1 MIKGVWPNAS
11 IKPWMGLTPFLN
23 RSRSFERIFFL
34 TISDV
39 WCNMSDMR
47 THIINLKELLKN
59 RKALVKRLGGL
70 KHILRGSIVKQG
82 NICGKPICKCKR
94 KNNPVLH
101 GPYNY
106 LPHRS
111 RKSRNTIFLTNQKLV
126 IAKIGI
132 QEYDEAIELI
142 YRIAEINFKILRY
155 HYARLPLER

>member
-1 MIKGVWPNAS
+1 MNTANLS
-11 IKPWMGLTPFLN
+11 GLIQK
-23 RSRSFERIFFL
+23 RGQI
-34 TISDV
+34 
-39 WCNMSDMR
+39 
-47 THIINLKELLKN
+47 
-59 RKALVKRLGGL
+59 VKKLAAL

-106 LPHRS
+106 LSHRS
-111 RKSRNTIFLTNQKLV
+111 RKSSNTIFLTNQKLI

-142 YRIAEINFKILRY
+142 YRIAEVNFKILRY
-155 HYARLPLER
+155 HYAELKEGVI